1 MTPDLLL
8 DEARRTRAL
17 LRTIDEELRKRP
29 KRRLSLDTWSA
40 MITQAVMLD
49 AAIATTETLL
59 KWEEAPHG

>member
-17 LRTIDEELRKRP
+17 LRTIDDELRKRP
-29 KRRLSLDTWSA
+29 KRRVSRDTWAA

-49 AAIATTETLL
+49 AAIATTEALL
-59 KWEEAPHG
+59 EALDG

>member
-17 LRTIDEELRKRP
+17 LRTIDDELRARP
-29 KRRLSLDTWSA
+29 KRRVTRDTWAA

-49 AAIATTETLL
+49 AAIATTEALL
-59 KWEEAPHG
+59 EALDG

>member
-17 LRTIDEELRKRP
+17 LRTIDDELRKRP
-29 KRRLSLDTWSA
+29 KRRVTRDTWAA

-49 AAIATTETLL
+49 AAIATTEALL
-59 KWEEAPHG
+59 EALDG